1 MACWDGVGTGEAEEE
16 ESVGRG
22 WLAQGKALKGLEC
35 SGKDFVLYSLGD
47 GEPLKVSDS
56 LVT

>member
-1 MACWDGVGTGEAEEE
+1 MTTQGPDEE

-22 WLAQGKALKGLEC
+22 WLTQGKALKGLEC
-35 SGKDFVLYSLGD
+35 SGKDFALYSLGD